1 MKQQTRFRVFNFI
14 ALQLGWL
21 VAVLYGNLAAFAFC
35 LPLVAVHFYYS
46 PCRRSD
52 VLAVLLALALG
63 LVHDGLLLG
72 VDYIAF
78 VDSRWG
84 PPWWLMSLWLL
95 LGLAVNHSLSWV
107 YQRPLLAGALGAVV
121 GPLSYIA
128 GERLSSAYWQV
139 DLAYILPLLTV
150 LWALVLPLHRYML
163 LWLSRR
169 LYSPSR

>member
-1 MKQQTRFRVFNFI
+1 MSSQTRFRVFNFI

-35 LPLVAVHFYYS
+35 LPVVAVHFYYS
-46 PCRRSD
+46 PCRYSD
-52 VLAVLLALALG
+52 ALAVVVALLMG

-72 VDYIAF
+72 LDYIAF
-78 VDSRWG
+78 VDSQWG

-107 YQRPLLAGALGAVV
+107 YQRPLLAGLLGAVL
-121 GPLSYIA
+121 GPLSYMA
-128 GERLSSAYWQV
+128 GEGLSSAYWQAS
-139 DLAYILPLLTV
+139 LAYILPLLAV
-150 LWALVLPLHRYML
+150 MWALVLPLHRGVL

-169 LYSPSR
+169 LYQPDR